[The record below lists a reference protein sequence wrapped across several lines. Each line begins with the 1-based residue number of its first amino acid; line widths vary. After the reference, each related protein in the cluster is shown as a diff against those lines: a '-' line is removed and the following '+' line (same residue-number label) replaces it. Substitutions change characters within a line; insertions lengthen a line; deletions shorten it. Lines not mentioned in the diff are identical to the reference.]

1 MGLPTYRVRI
11 VLVCILSFLIV
22 HYGTS
27 RYYQDPT
34 FFNTVRLTGDLQTI
48 GSSIASIKL
57 PAVAFPV
64 FTAQNSEATPTP
76 DPIAYEVEWNT
87 IESRVEIQESEVNT
101 VPPTSPPS
109 VVIPTTPLL
118 PTTPPRLSPTTIPLP
133 SPTQPPQPTKTPKP
147 TKGPDLFPIDPSKR
161 RPGETVDE
169 IIALAAQK
177 ACAPKE
183 VLRTLA
189 SIESGG
195 FFDTVIPKYLL
206 LYNSEGWWS
215 SEFIT
220 DNDEGRKRVCSG
232 YSYDSNTG
240 LIFGDAKHAGA
251 RCRDGSNSG
260 LTTAGVMHLSTYLNN
275 HYKDKAAKLIG
286 SKNVDRRIIFDALVM
301 AGLNIKEN
309 TKATTCT
316 NWDARTVVKAACS
329 YYGSCGTKDGTY
341 YCATFCRN
349 YQKYGGKD
357 CSGAIKEFTETCWK

>member
-1 MGLPTYRVRI
+1 MGLPSYRVRI
-11 VLVCILSFLIV
+11 ALVCIVSFLIV
-22 HYGTS
+22 QFGTT
-27 RYYQDPT
+27 RYFSDPT
-34 FFNTVRLTGDLQTI
+34 FFDTVRLKSDVQTLA
-48 GSSIASIKL
+48 GSMSSIEFPKL
-57 PAVAFPV
+57 EFPV
-64 FTAQNSEATPTP
+64 FTAQNSELSPTP
-76 DPIAYEVEWNT
+76 DPTAHEVEWND
-87 IESRVEIQESEVNT
+87 IESSIESQDSDIIQPV
-101 VPPTSPPS
+101 PTSTPS
-109 VVIPTTPLL
+109 IVSPTSSLL
-118 PTTPPRLSPTTIPLP
+118 PTTPPRLSPTIKPLP
-133 SPTQPPQPTKTPKP
+133 SPTKQPEPTKTPKP

>member
-1 MGLPTYRVRI
+1 MGFFSYRVRI
-11 VLVCILSFLIV
+11 VLVCIVSFLIV
-22 HYGTS
+22 QFGTT
-27 RYYQDPT
+27 RYFQDPT
-34 FFNTVRLTGDLQTI
+34 FFDTVRLKSDVQTL
-48 GSSIASIKL
+48 ASNMSAIEL
-57 PAVAFPV
+57 PKFEFPV
-64 FTAQNSEATPTP
+64 FIAQNEDSTPLPEPPSE
-76 DPIAYEVEWNT
+76 DLEWDNE
-87 IESRVEIQESEVNT
+87 ESRVENQEPVLTPSI
-101 VPPTSPPS
+101 PTSTPALFPSNPP
-109 VVIPTTPLL
+109 PL
-118 PTTPPRLSPTTIPLP
+118 PTYISRISPTTRAIP
-133 SPTQPPQPTKTPKP
+133 SPTQPPQPTKPPKP
-147 TKGPDLFPIDPSKR
+147 TKGPDLFPIDPAKR

-206 LYNSEGWWS
+206 LYNSEGWWN
-215 SEFIT
+215 SEFIS
-220 DNDEGRKRVCSG
+220 DDDEGRKRVCSG

-240 LIFGDAKHAGA
+240 LIFDDARHAGE
-251 RCRDGSNSG
+251 RCRDGSGSG
-260 LTTAGVMHLSTYLNN
+260 LTTAGVMQLSTYLNN
-275 HYKDKAAKLIG
+275 HYKDKAAKAIG
-286 SKNVDRRIIFDALVM
+286 SKNVDRRIIFDALVI
-301 AGLNIKEN
+301 AALNIKEN

-357 CSGAIKEFTETCWK
+357 CSGAIKEFTDTCWK